1 MSFLESALKK
11 GRVAGVVVLIA
22 GSVAACTH
30 TGTPLDQFGDKTK
43 IGSVIGATGGGLLA
57 AAAGGGAS
65 GIAAGVLL
73 GGLTGGVLGNKL
85 DNEDQRLMQ
94 RASHRALE
102 TGRTGTST
110 AWRNPDSGHHG
121 ASNPPEPTS
130 ALMAASAASISR
142 PSSSAVKSSKA
153 SAQPAVSPTAPG
165 RRSSGVTTSL
175 GSRRQ
180 CQDRRY
186 AARFSQAAAGS
197 LHEQRRLP

>member
-110 AWRNPDSGHHG
+110 AWRNPDSGHRG
-121 ASNPPEPTS
+121 RIKPTRTYQR
-130 ALMAASAASISR
+130 ANGGFCREYQQTIIVGGEERQGFGTACR
-142 PSSSAVKSSKA
+142 
-153 SAQPAVSPTAPG
+153 QPD
-165 RRSSGVTTSL
+165 
-175 GSRRQ
+175 GSWQ
-180 CQDRRY
+180 TV
-186 AARFSQAAAGS
+186 
-197 LHEQRRLP
+197 